1 MDYEDSM
8 AAVVIQKNWRG
19 YRTRKKTRIIAE
31 ELLKIR
37 TNEYIE

>member
-1 MDYEDSM
+1 MDCEDS
-8 AAVVIQKNWRG
+8 AIIIQKNWRG
-19 YRTRKKTRIIAE
+19 YRTRKKNKIIAE